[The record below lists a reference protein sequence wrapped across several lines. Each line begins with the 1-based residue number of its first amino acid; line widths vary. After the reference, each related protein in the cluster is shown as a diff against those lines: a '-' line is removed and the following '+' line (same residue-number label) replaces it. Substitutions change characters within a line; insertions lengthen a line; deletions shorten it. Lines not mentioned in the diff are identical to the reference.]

1 MNYYP
6 KLLFLEITSE
16 CNLRCKQCFMWK
28 LKDKENRLDPIDY
41 YDLVNWF
48 KSINKGDGAI
58 ILTGGEI
65 FLKSNLVF
73 SIISECNKLNI
84 ESVINTNGTL
94 IPIDMHLEL
103 INNGP
108 SKLVFSIDSQSAA
121 LHDYLRGVK
130 GTFIKVISTIKQLI
144 VLRNKVHSIRSK
156 IYISTILLNEN
167 INDID
172 TIISFAKSLEID
184 GIVFQVLTPSFYN
197 NGKIE
202 DDLFFKRH
210 FFKDKDGA
218 CTKID
223 KLIEFSIKDDFI
235 LNTIYDLL
243 TIKEYIRS
251 PYHTVSV
258 FCNAN
263 EQNLV
268 IDHLGNVKYCYNM
281 ETIFQELVGN
291 IRFNSISDIIY
302 SEKSMAARKR
312 MSFCNLSCGIL
323 NCNKKIDTLSQTE
336 VVNLRIS
343 NNVN

>member
-1 MNYYP
+1 MKYYP

-41 YDLVNWF
+41 YDLVKWF
-48 KSINKGDGAI
+48 KSINNGVGAI

-65 FLKSNLVF
+65 FLKSNFVF
-73 SIISECNKLNI
+73 SILSECNKLNI

-108 SKLVFSIDSQSAA
+108 SKLVFSIDSQNAA

-130 GTFIKVISTIKQLI
+130 GTFTKVTSTIKQLI
-144 VLRNKVHSIRSK
+144 ALRNKSHSNRCK
-156 IYISTILLNEN
+156 IYISSILLDEN

-184 GIVFQVLTPSFYN
+184 GIVFQVLSPSFYSN
-197 NGKIE
+197 VKIE
-202 DDLFFKRH
+202 DDIFFKKH

-218 CTKID
+218 CAEID
-223 KLIEFSIKDDFI
+223 KLIEFSMKDDFI
-235 LNTIYDLL
+235 LNTSSDLMA
-243 TIKEYIRS
+243 IKEYIRS
-251 PYHTVSV
+251 PYRTIRV
-258 FCNAN
+258 FCKAN
-263 EQNLV
+263 EQNLI
-268 IDHLGNVKYCYNM
+268 IDHMGNVKYCYNM

-302 SEKSMAARKR
+302 SKKSMEARER
-312 MSFCNLSCGIL
+312 MGFCNLSCGIL
-323 NCNKKIDTLSQTE
+323 NCNK
-336 VVNLRIS
+336 
-343 NNVN
+343 